1 MVIFSKQK
9 MIFYI
14 ENFLIILCV
23 SIVLNAIPNIL
34 FPGWRFMKHIGLLIL
49 LFLYY
54 FMTARRNGLPSLGKQ
69 YGFISSAMLFPLFL
83 GGISEF
89 IRPVLKSTLGYNFGF
104 VALICLVLF
113 STYQF
118 FKSVYVRRSKFDT
131 ESNVLLS
138 MVKPYFKLASYIVYA
153 AIFVFVLIMIGG
165 INASEWDL
173 PSFYGEDFTNRLDKG
188 FDHYIGDSYYKNPL
202 GITVLM
208 PNYVKLDT
216 PLGAFGSFCGLSYE
230 PHIGAFF
237 AAPAFF
243 MAPLFIKKK
252 RNRILHYIT
261 FFLYFILAAS
271 TTNLLSFA
279 AVLGVMLIHS
289 FFRKPI
295 GLIAG
300 LFVVFVIFIINQ
312 DLILSIL
319 EPILNLIEKKTQIDS
334 HTDSAGVSAGYIDY
348 ILFPKDL
355 IGDGLF
361 IVPDYRVNFIHW
373 DIGYLYSFLYI
384 LHYVFIIISII
395 FILLSRSKFV
405 PFAFAGIYY
414 VAHSL
419 KFPLHAIRYPFTI
432 FIIFILSVS
441 VHLILKKQKE
451 KKAGVLAT

>member
-1 MVIFSKQK
+1 
-9 MIFYI
+9 
-14 ENFLIILCV
+14 
-23 SIVLNAIPNIL
+23 
-34 FPGWRFMKHIGLLIL
+34 
-49 LFLYY
+49 
-54 FMTARRNGLPSLGKQ
+54 
-69 YGFISSAMLFPLFL
+69 
-83 GGISEF
+83 
-89 IRPVLKSTLGYNFGF
+89 
-104 VALICLVLF
+104 
-113 STYQF
+113 
-118 FKSVYVRRSKFDT
+118 
-131 ESNVLLS
+131 

-373 DIGYLYSFLYI
+373 DIGYLYSFL
-384 LHYVFIIISII
+384 
-395 FILLSRSKFV
+395 
-405 PFAFAGIYY
+405 
-414 VAHSL
+414 
-419 KFPLHAIRYPFTI
+419 
-432 FIIFILSVS
+432 
-441 VHLILKKQKE
+441 
-451 KKAGVLAT
+451 